1 MQKNDWLEGHFRQK
15 QINSTMWGSPS
26 EERSAVSPPKK
37 ERKLL
42 TAPIT
47 RCRGQESHQV
57 RGQRRSKDGP

>member
-42 TAPIT
+42 TAP
-47 RCRGQESHQV
+47 RKG
-57 RGQRRSKDGP
+57 